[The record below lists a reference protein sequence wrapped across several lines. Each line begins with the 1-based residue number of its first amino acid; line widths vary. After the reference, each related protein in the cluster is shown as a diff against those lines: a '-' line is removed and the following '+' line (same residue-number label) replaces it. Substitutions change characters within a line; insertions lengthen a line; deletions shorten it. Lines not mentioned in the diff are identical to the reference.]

1 MGMPSCSRR
10 TVKHKPWEQKM
21 KKLISVICFMFALS
35 PFAYAQDKAKT
46 DDKKAAPAAEKKAAP
61 AAEKAKKEP
70 TEKQKAQ
77 QERMKDCN
85 AKAKAGDKKGDERKS
100 FMGSCLKGEEAGASD
115 KQKAQQSKMKSCNK
129 DAGDKKMKG
138 DERKKFMSEC
148 LKG

>member
-10 TVKHKPWEQKM
+10 IVKHKPWEQKM

-46 DDKKAAPAAEKKAAP
+46 DDKKAVP

-138 DERKKFMSEC
+138 DERKKYMSEC